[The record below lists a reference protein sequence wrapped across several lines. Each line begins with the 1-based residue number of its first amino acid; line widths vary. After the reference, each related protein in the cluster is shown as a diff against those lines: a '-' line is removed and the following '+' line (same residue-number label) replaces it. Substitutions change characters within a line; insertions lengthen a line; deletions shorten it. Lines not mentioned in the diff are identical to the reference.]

1 MLEMARL
8 RLKRKNINGKS
19 SAFVI
24 KKTQKPVNCANID
37 RFLKRKNISKSS
49 LLLMAS
55 PVHGK

>member
-8 RLKRKNINGKS
+8 RLKRKNISGKS

-24 KKTQKPVNCANID
+24 KKTQKSVKGTNID
-37 RFLKRKNISKSS
+37 RFLKRKNISKNS

-55 PVHGK
+55 PVHSR